1 MPIPGRSDLIPPSN
15 PVKEKSLM
23 SVKEATTMTCVTR
36 CLRAG
41 LWLVAGLA
49 LTSCGPAR
57 PGAITPTL
65 PPPGLWNTYM
75 DEGQKAF
82 QQERYGE
89 AETLFKAA
97 LVEAEKLRIVDPDD
111 PKKPGVG
118 DPRVATSLISLAD
131 VYLAQG
137 KADEA
142 IPLYQRCLALTELTL
157 GPEDP
162 FVAIAL
168 DGLGR
173 AYVAQGKLYVAEG
186 PLKEAEPLF
195 QRAIM
200 INQKK
205 LGANHPAVATSLSN
219 LADLDV
225 ALGKPAEA
233 EVLYKRALAIREAS
247 PGPNQ
252 LEVAASQTSL
262 ALLYFSQGNVAQ
274 AKPLYQQSL
283 AIRAK
288 VLGPNHP
295 SFIASL
301 EKFSALLRKAEGAI
315 QRPASEPNHK

>member
-1 MPIPGRSDLIPPSN
+1 
-15 PVKEKSLM
+15 M

-36 CLRAG
+36 CPRAG
-41 LWLVAGLA
+41 LWLVAILA

-82 QQERYGE
+82 QQERYAE
-89 AETLFKAA
+89 AEKFFKAA
-97 LVEAEKLRIVDPDD
+97 LEEAEKLRIVDADD
-111 PKKPGVG
+111 PKSPGFG

-131 VYLAQG
+131 LYLAQG

-142 IPLYQRCLALTELTL
+142 IPLYQQCLALTEATL
-157 GPEDP
+157 GPEEP

-173 AYVAQGKLYVAEG
+173 AYVTQGKHA
-186 PLKEAEPLF
+186 EAEVLF
-195 QRAIM
+195 RRAIL
-200 INQKK
+200 INEKK

-219 LADLDV
+219 LADLYV
-225 ALGKPAEA
+225 AQGKPAEA
-233 EVLYKRALAIREAS
+233 EALYKRALAIREAS
-247 PGPNQ
+247 LGPNH
-252 LEVAASQTSL
+252 LEVAASLNSL

-295 SFIASL
+295 SFVASL
-301 EKFSALLRKAEGAI
+301 EKFSTLLRKAEGEP
-315 QRPASEPNHK
+315 QRPASQPNHK